1 MLLLRVKVEE
11 ILILGLFLEGV
22 MEYNFVCFI
31 LKVLFLYLLVFLLYV
46 LLVKERGI
54 INKIIIRLVIFC

>member
-31 LKVLFLYLLVFLLYV
+31 LKVLFLYLLVFLFV